1 MSHVIPNAVP
11 FLGGNEWRYLK
22 ECLDS
27 NWVSSVGPFV
37 DRFEREAAAYVGT
50 AHAIATVNGTAAL
63 HLALRLAGVGPG
75 DEVLVPALT
84 FVATANAVR
93 YCGAVPVFMDSE
105 PGSWCMDP
113 RKVDEF
119 LATRCEVSSD
129 CVVNRSSG
137 RRVSALLPVHLYGHP
152 ADLDAL
158 VALTSRFPLVLVEDA
173 AEAFGAE
180 YKGRRVGVR
189 GLAACLSFNG
199 NKIITSGGGGMVLT
213 DDAEVARRARSL
225 STQGRA
231 ASTEFV
237 HDEVGYN
244 YRLTNIQAA
253 LGLAQLEQIDR
264 FVEAKRATARFYAE
278 ALGRLEG
285 AEPFREQSWA
295 RSTYWMSSVLL
306 DPARWGDVRRLIAA
320 AAAAGIQLRPLWYP
334 LHRQPVFA
342 GSEAFRVEVADALWA
357 RGVSLPCSVGITPE
371 ERERVATFLAGAAR
385 A

>member
-1 MSHVIPNAVP
+1 MSRMIPNAVP

-37 DRFEREAAAYVGT
+37 DRFEREVAAYVGA

-119 LATRCEVSSD
+119 LATRCEVRSD
-129 CVVNRSSG
+129 RVVNRSSG

-158 VALTSRFPLVLVEDA
+158 VALTARFPLVLVEDA
-173 AEAFGAE
+173 AEALGAE
-180 YKGRRVGVR
+180 YKGRRVGVH
-189 GLAACLSFNG
+189 GLLACLSFNG

-213 DDAEVARRARSL
+213 DDAELARRARSL

-231 ASTEFV
+231 AGTEFV

-253 LGLAQLEQIDR
+253 LGLAQLEQIGR

-285 AEPFREQSWA
+285 AEPFREQPWA
-295 RSTYWMSSVLL
+295 RSIYWMSSVLL
-306 DPARWGDVRRLIAA
+306 DPVRWGDVRRLIAA

-342 GSEAFRVEVADALWA
+342 GGEAFRVDVADALWA